1 MDTTA
6 NKASATKLSRVP
18 TRVKQDLRI
27 IKIVKN
33 WREFLQ
39 AKLSRTPIPKLY
51 LRNGITLTSPA
62 EVDLSFLFHEIW
74 LEEIYDLDGY
84 RLKEGDV
91 VLDIGANIGVFA
103 IYVAT
108 RQKDVSVFAYEP
120 FQTNVEFLRKNVSD
134 SGIDTIHI
142 FEKAIAGKT
151 ENRNIK
157 VEENWVTNSISS
169 NNDDAEGL
177 QVSCISLNDAIE
189 KMDKCDLLKI
199 DCEGSE
205 YEIFYN
211 ASDETLKQIKKIAC
225 EYHYIDDEK
234 QNGDALK
241 DFFERNSFKVDLFE
255 PIDDETGIIFAKN
268 TR

>member
-1 MDTTA
+1 MET
-6 NKASATKLSRVP
+6 NSNNASATRVARIP
-18 TRVKQDLRI
+18 NRIKEDLRI
-27 IKIVKN
+27 IKLVKN
-33 WREFLQ
+33 WRGFLQ
-39 AKLSRTPIPKLY
+39 AKLSRVPIPQLI
-51 LRNGITLTSPA
+51 LRNGVTLTSPD

-120 FQTNVEFLRKNVSD
+120 FATNVEFLRKNVSD
-134 SGIDTIHI
+134 SGIDSIQI
-142 FEKAIAGKT
+142 FEKAIAGQT

-157 VEENWVTNSISS
+157 VEENWVTNSISAT
-169 NNDDAEGL
+169 NDDKDGL
-177 QVSCISLNDAIE
+177 QVSCISLDDAIA

-211 ASDETLKQIKKIAC
+211 ASEETMKQIRKVAC
-225 EYHYIDDEK
+225 EYHYVDDET

-241 DFFERNSFKVDLFE
+241 DFFEKNHFRVDLFE
-255 PIDDETGIIFAKN
+255 PIDDETGIIFARN